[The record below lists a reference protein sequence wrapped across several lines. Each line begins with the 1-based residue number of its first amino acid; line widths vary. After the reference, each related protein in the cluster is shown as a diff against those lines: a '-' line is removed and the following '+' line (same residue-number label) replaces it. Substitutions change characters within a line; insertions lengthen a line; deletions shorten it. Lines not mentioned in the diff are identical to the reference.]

1 MDNKETKVAKSGI
14 TQIRV
19 SFNKDQL
26 KMLDMVLLES
36 NKPLDN
42 QNRGNLIIEL
52 IEKNYEVF
60 LRELSK
66 KYTQVE

>member
-1 MDNKETKVAKSGI
+1 
-14 TQIRV
+14 
-19 SFNKDQL
+19 
-26 KMLDMVLLES
+26 MLDMVLLES